1 MFNSPGGTA
10 GCIVASRLADAS
22 PELSI
27 LVVESGRNNH
37 NDPDIV
43 HPPFF
48 HNNLTPDKHK
58 LVFYKANKAPQ
69 LAGREPIVSTGGL
82 LGGGSSVNAMMY
94 TRAQRC
100 DFDSW
105 DTPGWS
111 ADDMWPFLKKVMRY
125 HDSPL
130 PICEALPPP
139 RSIRTDGERSSK
151 HITAPEPVITTDTTG
166 L

>member
-1 MFNSPGGTA
+1 M
-10 GCIVASRLADAS
+10 ASRLADAS

-27 LVVESGRNNH
+27 LVVESGPNNH

-48 HNNLTPDKHK
+48 HKNLKPGSHK
-58 LVFYKANKAPQ
+58 LAFYKANKAPQ

-94 TRAQRC
+94 TRAQGC

-111 ADDMWPFLKKVMRY
+111 ADDMWPFLKKVLQY
-125 HDSPL
+125 HVSHLRIYEPL
-130 PICEALPPP
+130 LPP
-139 RSIRTDGERSSK
+139 RSIGADDGRSSR
-151 HITAPEPVITTDTTG
+151 HITAPEPASTTDLTG

>member
-1 MFNSPGGTA
+1 MNYTGGTA

-27 LVVESGRNNH
+27 LVVESGPNNR

-48 HNNLTPDKHK
+48 HTNLQPSKHK
-58 LVFYKANKAPQ
+58 LLFYQGKMSPQ

-94 TRAQRC
+94 TRAQGC

-111 ADDMWPFLKKVMRY
+111 VDDMWPFLKKV
-125 HDSPL
+125 S
-130 PICEALPPP
+130 
-139 RSIRTDGERSSK
+139 
-151 HITAPEPVITTDTTG
+151 
-166 L
+166 

>member
-1 MFNSPGGTA
+1 MLTTVLNSPGGTA

-27 LVVESGRNNH
+27 LVVESGPNNR

-48 HNNLTPDKHK
+48 HTNFKPSKHK
-58 LVFYKANKAPQ
+58 LLYYKAKMSPQ
-69 LAGREPIVSTGGL
+69 MAGREPIVSTGGL

-94 TRAQRC
+94 TRAQGC

-105 DTPGWS
+105 DTPGWFV
-111 ADDMWPFLKKVMRY
+111 DDMWPFLKKVR
-125 HDSPL
+125 
-130 PICEALPPP
+130 
-139 RSIRTDGERSSK
+139 
-151 HITAPEPVITTDTTG
+151 
-166 L
+166 

>member
-1 MFNSPGGTA
+1 MLTTMFNFPGGTA

-27 LVVESGRNNH
+27 LVVESGPNNR

-48 HNNLTPDKHK
+48 HTNLKPSKHK
-58 LVFYKANKAPQ
+58 LLYYKAKTSPQ
-69 LAGREPIVSTGGL
+69 MAGRVPVVSTGGL

-94 TRAQRC
+94 ARAQGC

-111 ADDMWPFLKKVMRY
+111 VDDIWPFLKKVR
-125 HDSPL
+125 
-130 PICEALPPP
+130 
-139 RSIRTDGERSSK
+139 
-151 HITAPEPVITTDTTG
+151 
-166 L
+166 

>member
-1 MFNSPGGTA
+1 MIQSPGGTA

-27 LVVESGRNNH
+27 LVVESGPNNRD
-37 NDPDIV
+37 DPDIV

-48 HNNLTPDKHK
+48 HNNLKPCSHK
-58 LVFYKANKAPQ
+58 LAFYKGNKAPQ

-100 DFDSW
+100 DFESW

-111 ADDMWPFLKKVMRY
+111 ADDMWPFLKKVIRY
-125 HDSPL
+125 HIFHL
-130 PICEALPPP
+130 PKYEPLPPP
-139 RSIRTDGERSSK
+139 RRIGTDCERSSK
-151 HITAPEPVITTDTTG
+151 HITAPEPANTTDTTG